1 MELLIT
7 YLGKQFENPFVLAS
21 GPPTA
26 NAEMISRAFEAGW
39 AGAVVKT
46 LIREPVHNLQNRFA
60 SIKSGKSIFA
70 FENIELL
77 SEQPPDRWYQDIA
90 ILKKRFPDKVVIA
103 SIMGD
108 ARSRDPWVEL
118 ALGCQD
124 AGADIL
130 ELNFS
135 CPHGYPE
142 KGKGAAIGQN
152 AEYSASIV
160 EWLKA
165 DGRIRIP
172 IVPKLT
178 AAVSDISFIGEAVSH
193 AGADG
198 ICAINSFSSLMGID
212 LKTLRPKP
220 SVNKWSTYGGY
231 SGAGLKPIALRCVSQ
246 LVKDPG
252 LPVMGCGGITTGYD
266 AAEYI
271 LIGAPIVQVC
281 TEVMLKGYAIVT
293 RMLDDLRSF
302 MEDHRFSKIEDFIGL
317 SNKNIRHFSELDNE
331 DRMKAHI
338 ELEKCNGCQRCYVS
352 CKDGA
357 YQAIR
362 MENDKALV
370 LEDLCAGCSLCIQVC
385 PMEAISFVA
394 CEP

>member
-1 MELLIT
+1 MKLSVT
-7 YLGKQFENPFVLAS
+7 YLGKQFDNPFVLAS

-26 NAEMISRAFEAGW
+26 NADMISRAFEAGW
-39 AGAVVKT
+39 AGAVIKT

-60 SIKSGKSIFA
+60 SIKFGKNIFA

-77 SEQPPDRWYQDIA
+77 SEQPPDHWYRDIA
-90 ILKKRFPDKVVIA
+90 ILKWRFPKKIIIA

-108 ARSRDPWVEL
+108 ARSSSPWIEL

-124 AGADIL
+124 AGADFL

-165 DGRIRIP
+165 DARIKIP
-172 IVPKLT
+172 LVPKLT
-178 AAVSDISFIGEAVSH
+178 AAVSDISYVGEAVSH

-198 ICAINSFSSLMGID
+198 ICAINTFPSLMGID

-220 SVNKWSTYGGY
+220 SVNNWSTYGGY
-231 SGAGLKPIALRCVSQ
+231 SGFGLKPIALRCVSQ
-246 LVKDPG
+246 LVKNPG
-252 LPVMGCGGITTGYD
+252 LPVMGCGGISTGYD
-266 AAEYI
+266 AVEFI

-281 TEVMLKGYAIVT
+281 TEVMLKGYDIVT
-293 RMLDDLRSF
+293 RMTQDLMSF
-302 MEDHRFSKIEDFIGL
+302 MEEHQFKNIEDFLGF
-317 SNKNIRHFSELDNE
+317 SNENIRLFSELDAGY
-331 DRMKAHI
+331 RGKAHI
-338 ELEKCNGCQRCYVS
+338 ESEKCNGCERCYIS
-352 CKDGA
+352 CRDGA
-357 YQAIR
+357 YQAIK
-362 MENDKALV
+362 MESKKAV
-370 LEDLCAGCSLCIQVC
+370 VIEDLCAGCSLCIQVC
-385 PMEAISFVA
+385 PLEAISFQSR
-394 CEP
+394 EL